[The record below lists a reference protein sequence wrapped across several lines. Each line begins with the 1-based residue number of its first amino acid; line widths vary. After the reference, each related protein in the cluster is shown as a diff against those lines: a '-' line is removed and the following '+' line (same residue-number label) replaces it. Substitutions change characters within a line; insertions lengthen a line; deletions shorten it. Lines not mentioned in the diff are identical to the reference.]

1 MRSGQRM
8 SHGQSEVFLS
18 RDVPH
23 LPGQGSADQSPAGEK
38 SGDKAGLSFP
48 LNSGCQKETGA
59 AISSVHEKAMRNPQK
74 YAESRQYLLGGKK
87 NSGGQGKKRE
97 KNKI

>member
-48 LNSGCQKETGA
+48 LNSGCGD
-59 AISSVHEKAMRNPQK
+59 SSGLPDFSRMTMTLSGGGGGSPLESEPLARS
-74 YAESRQYLLGGKK
+74 AES
-87 NSGGQGKKRE
+87 
-97 KNKI
+97 